1 MQNLQFGVDDTD
13 VSDVFHKSAIWVDE
27 AEFSEYGLFIKHKIT
42 IKSSKNVAA
51 FFVDET
57 PRFLASKLNPI

>member
-27 AEFSEYGLFIKHKIT
+27 AEFSE
-42 IKSSKNVAA
+42 
-51 FFVDET
+51 
-57 PRFLASKLNPI
+57 

>member
-13 VSDVFHKSAIWVDE
+13 VSDVFHKSAIWVYE

-42 IKSSKNVAA
+42 IKSS
-51 FFVDET
+51 
-57 PRFLASKLNPI
+57 